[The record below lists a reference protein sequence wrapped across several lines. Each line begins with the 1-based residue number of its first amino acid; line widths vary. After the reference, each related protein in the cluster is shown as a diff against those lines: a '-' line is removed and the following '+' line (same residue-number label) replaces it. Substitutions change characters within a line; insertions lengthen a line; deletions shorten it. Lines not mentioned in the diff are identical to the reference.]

1 MNFIFGVSTTIGMTL
16 IPLLTT
22 EGLGLSLLLLGIIEG
37 SSEFLSNM
45 LCLITGNTFD
55 RVKDKRPLFI
65 IPSFIALCSKIILC
79 FPSVTTI
86 FLNKILERISNG
98 VFAAPRDAFIGL
110 RAKNKGMALAFLNIS
125 KTLGCIIGPLLVSCY
140 AYYISCLQDNITT
153 LFIFLPVV

>member
-1 MNFIFGVSTTIGMTL
+1 MTYIFLMNFIFGVSTTIGMTL

-22 EGLGLSLLLLGIIEG
+22 EGLDLSLLMLGIIGG

-45 LCLITGNTFD
+45 LCLITGSTFD
-55 RVKDKRPLFI
+55 RVKDKRLFFI

-98 VFAAPRDAFIGL
+98 LLLFPE
-110 RAKNKGMALAFLNIS
+110 
-125 KTLGCIIGPLLVSCY
+125 THLLV
-140 AYYISCLQDNITT
+140 
-153 LFIFLPVV
+153 

>member
-1 MNFIFGVSTTIGMTL
+1 MTYIFLMNFIFGVSTTIGMTL

-22 EGLGLSLLLLGIIEG
+22 EGLDLSLLMLGIIEG

-45 LCLITGNTFD
+45 LCLITGSTFD
-55 RVKDKRPLFI
+55 RVKDKRLFF

-98 VFAAPRDAFIGL
+98 LLLFPE
-110 RAKNKGMALAFLNIS
+110 
-125 KTLGCIIGPLLVSCY
+125 THLLV
-140 AYYISCLQDNITT
+140 
-153 LFIFLPVV
+153 